1 MFKANKE
8 KKNVEEWL
16 NQFTIA
22 IARYSNNISDSDGI
36 HREKIVAYSIKKI
49 DSRYYVV
56 VNNEITFHN
65 GEKYQLDLEKEVDA
79 ETINDISQVKLETL
93 SHKRHLGKLEEQG
106 YKLEIV
112 NLNNKGN
119 TLIASK
125 DNNLMTGIENEFVN
139 IVIVDKKIPNLEK
152 Q

>member
-8 KKNVEEWL
+8 KKHIEEWL

-22 IARYSNNISDSDGI
+22 IDRYSNNISDSDGI
-36 HREKIVAYSIKKI
+36 HREKRVSYSIKKI

-56 VNNEITFHN
+56 VNDEITFHN
-65 GEKYQLDLEKEVDA
+65 GEKYRLDIEKEIDA
-79 ETINDISQVKLETL
+79 ESINDISQVKLETL
-93 SHKRHLGKLEEQG
+93 SHKRHMEKLKEQG

-125 DNNLMTGIENEFVN
+125 DNQLMTGIEKEYIN